1 MLILA
6 DTTQHSLLQLT
17 TSLSSPLPTLLV
29 CGWRNTPSH
38 ASSSFL
44 MQRKKISTFLKT
56 VFNSQLV
63 TELFPLFEMRLLNIY
78 SC

>member
-17 TSLSSPLPTLLV
+17 TSLSSPLLMLLA

-44 MQRKKISTFLKT
+44 MQRKK
-56 VFNSQLV
+56 N
-63 TELFPLFEMRLLNIY
+63 LNI
-78 SC
+78 S